1 MSGRDQN
8 TTNLSAPYYRQ
19 TTQQSS
25 NSIRMR
31 RKRKKRMLIAI
42 FIAAMVLLISAS
54 LTVLIV
60 QTVKNRA
67 NDPKHGPEGAGT
79 TAVNPAAEKHGVE
92 QAIDGNDATYFESDD
107 PQTPGAYYLL
117 TLETE
122 ADVMNIDIKS
132 NDSSKYIRACDV
144 QVSSDGTS
152 WKTVGSYSGEPSSSS
167 SQRVS
172 LGYSVRATYIR
183 LILTEAAS
191 DRFVLNRVAAFN
203 NDGREIGVR
212 SGNYGIA
219 QLGGETTSETV
230 LTTVYSDGYT
240 RLTLDYSD
248 LHKGDLIL
256 VGPSNP
262 YVFPESTAS
271 ILQLYENRSVF
282 TDESGKKIY
291 SLQIGDIA
299 LTLLE
304 ARALK
309 QLNAMCDAFY
319 KETGITKLHV
329 GTNSGWRSREK
340 QAELAA
346 KTSSAAQPGYS
357 DHHTGLS
364 VNLDI
369 FDGGSVYELG
379 NAQSQDAVTALS
391 WLTMHAAEYGFVERF
406 PPSKYSITGVK
417 DDYHYRYVGYP
428 HAWYMSQNGLVLEE
442 YLSYL
447 EKNARF
453 GENTLKFTT
462 PDGQNYEIWFV
473 PVAGETT
480 KVPVPEGRPYT
491 VSGNN
496 YNGFI
501 VTVAG

>member
-19 TTQQSS
+19 TRQPSS

-31 RKRKKRMLIAI
+31 RKRKKRMLIAV
-42 FIAAMVLLISAS
+42 FVAAMVLLLTAS

-67 NDPKHGPEGAGT
+67 DDPKPAPDGT
-79 TAVNPAAEKHGVE
+79 TPVSPSPVKHGVE

-122 ADVMNIDIKS
+122 ADVMNIDVKS
-132 NDSSKYIRACDV
+132 NHPSEYIRACDV
-144 QVSSDGTS
+144 QVSSDGSS
-152 WKTVGSYSGEPSSSS
+152 WKTVGSYSGEPSSAST
-167 SQRVS
+167 QRVS

-183 LILTEAAS
+183 LILTEAAP

-203 NDGREIGVR
+203 NDGREISVR
-212 SGNYGIA
+212 SGNYGITDI
-219 QLGGETTSETV
+219 GGDATSEAA
-230 LTTVYSDGYT
+230 LTTEYSDGYV

-271 ILQLYENRSVF
+271 ILQIYENRTVF
-282 TDESGKKIY
+282 TDDSGKKVY
-291 SLQIGDIA
+291 SLQIGDVA

-329 GTNSGWRSREK
+329 GTNSGYRSRET

-346 KTSSAAQPGYS
+346 KYTTAAQAGYS
-357 DHHTGLS
+357 DHNTGLS
-364 VNLDI
+364 VNIDV
-369 FDGGSVYELG
+369 FDGGSVFELG
-379 NAQSQDAVTALS
+379 NAQSADAVTALS
-391 WLTMHAAEYGFVERF
+391 WITLHAAEYGFVERF

-428 HAWYMSQNGLVLEE
+428 HAFYMSQNGLVLEE

-447 EKNARF
+447 EKNAKF

-462 PDGQNYEIWFV
+462 PDGRNYEIWFV

-480 KVPVPEGRPYT
+480 KVPVPDGRPYT